1 MFCPFYK
8 NKSVFDEFNNL
19 VRAFG
24 GQPMTEDEFKSADL
38 RNQRAGIDLVSMEAA
53 YRLYDMNGGLFLDKV
68 PNSNSEENP
77 EGIKSKLFYD
87 ILNKRGGN
95 LLGAIKEKS
104 SYYSRSFISKHG
116 DWISGKSK
124 NVDIN
129 GEPVMDAH
137 KFSSSNYIN
146 QFSNFDA
153 DIQSKDV
160 LKKLFSGQQISSNEL
175 IDHFISNNLVSK
187 SNLPL
192 AQVAAKYSLPIKIDN
207 SLQAC
212 AAAFMSRSGSY
223 ISLNLSTV
231 RNLSNSKVADIIL
244 HEIVHHLTEQALSNP
259 KTSSDIKLKNNTE
272 KLFQKLKSFVDKNPS
287 MYASIDEGLYALTDK
302 YEFIAQLATDQYTRS
317 YMYKLAKQ
325 IDGNKNILVRTFNN
339 VINAI
344 SGVILNRSI
353 VGSQAE
359 FERLRTQLN
368 AYLSGNNTIDVN
380 NPTSI
385 QSAKRYYQNIDNNT
399 QVNDRTQENVDY
411 ISNAEQALSEQQKLA
426 NTDQGYYQNI
436 SNALKIRLNAIR
448 TAELDPS
455 KKANLTNSTQ
465 SQIDLFTTQELSK
478 YDSITSFLRQVV
490 PQLIQ
495 DMKDIKDIYYNH
507 KPFTSKD
514 YMFQMHS
521 NIKMYNSIIQQLQ
534 SMLSDEN
541 EVPQIV
547 REYNKG
553 KLDKD
558 KISVSDVLQIKQDI
572 DNVSSITTASIA
584 ILSHML
590 DKISHDK
597 LTEIAKSVGS
607 REGVEYADTFLTNQV
622 INDDIGTRLLYMGAS
637 DSINNEVVRA
647 VSHII
652 NKAIEQS
659 DDETIPVALN
669 MLNAVKNLKL
679 GESQLSLYELDE
691 NGQTTGYLVRDLNY
705 GKFWK
710 DYDNAIKDI
719 NRQVS
724 EKFKKDGLVL
734 SDANRLP
741 PNDHEEAR
749 LMWNELRNQ
758 WLEKNANRKYTA
770 DYYRIQSQVPY
781 SARKALDQYDSQIK
795 AILAQPGVT
804 DENGIY
810 HYEKLSDEDWKRL
823 KSAIRDKKMLYE
835 DYTIFGTKKTGEEL
849 KIARALQ
856 KFRKDLSDYRE
867 KKTGKKFD
875 PTYDIKNWTKQFNQ
889 VIEECGGK
897 QAYNDWFAGNPKHK
911 FDDKKFIKWARR
923 NAKLT
928 YKKDENGDAIIFN
941 EIKNAMRGI
950 DLSFGEE
957 YDKLTEMKKSL
968 LNPLRDQYGEVDGEY
983 LTESVRNIIFEINQ
997 KRRAIREKVLSNNKQ
1012 LSQLYQKHS
1021 QLMDKYFDRV
1031 NTEYLNDAI
1040 SEIEAS
1046 LNPEDGDYE
1055 GMLTAL
1061 LLDYGDTEDGFD
1073 INFDEWWMKSVAKDK
1088 SKYMEFTP
1096 GNGWIVKEDDSA
1108 FINKEYVEESK
1119 KEGNNNS
1126 FIPKRSLYDNSKAFN
1141 KIKNSETLSKLYDL
1155 TLQYM
1160 KESNAMQT
1168 NRMFTDDYL
1177 LPQIQGSFWKRLKR
1191 NKHKW
1196 STFINWLK
1204 EQIGI
1209 SDSVDDSVQYGEGT
1223 TSDYNDQEYGNR
1235 QSDISTVGKYPDGR
1249 RFNILPQ
1256 YYTRKLQDPSQLSS
1270 DLVGMIT
1277 QYYNMSALYKNKSK
1291 IRDDVESLIDAVGKQ
1306 RFGRGDLVQFSNSK
1320 VAKDGT
1326 DTRLFKYLNSFVE
1339 MNMYDKARIR
1349 LNIGSFNYDKT
1360 LSLSR
1365 RYVTALNLGL
1375 NPKVAVVGFLT
1386 TMYNHLVFSLTGQRY
1401 SAKECMQ
1408 TMLDVAS
1415 RFVFKH
1421 LFGAR
1426 TIANPY
1432 TKDKM
1437 LVVMK
1442 DFGLANQWENT
1453 TQHTNRIR
1461 AIQATYKQSIYG
1473 LMSACDVMSKQHIAQ
1488 SALRAHHFVN
1498 GEFLTKYDIQIN
1510 RFKNGEDWY
1519 NDAMKQY
1526 KKGVSLWDVIDTS
1539 TGAIKMKDDKYK
1551 AAWEKSKFKVKN
1563 RCVKYSEEADGMATK
1578 LQRTLL
1584 VKSWAGIL
1592 LMIHRQYFP
1601 LMLDKYFG
1609 NRVYDYDMQEYKNG
1623 LHRNMFNLISKT
1635 TGNNLLLSTLAW
1647 SSLGT
1652 LFFNPAMGSVI
1663 GAAIGVGN
1671 YLRVRRN
1678 NKKNGIKPEGV
1689 IKQVKKYF
1697 NDKSSDKAYVN
1708 SLSNKYQLKQT
1719 MSEIALYAV
1728 VNQISAFMYG
1738 MAKESDKDDEWWKY
1752 MLAYWMEAFKWE
1764 SFNPYRIDDIAN
1776 NIKTVSA
1783 ATSLSDGLENFM
1795 QGTAT
1800 GIANRIF
1807 PRQSILSNPS
1817 LQNMLEDDSVGDF
1830 FTEPLGKRSRSY
1842 EGFTKFEKNAIKLTP
1857 LHSPIEQFKDS
1868 KSKLNYLK
1876 MQIEKEQSEN

>member
-38 RNQRAGIDLVSMEAA
+38 RNQRAGVDLAAMEAA

-68 PNSNSEENP
+68 PNSSSKENP
-77 EGIKSKLFYD
+77 EGIRSKLFYD
-87 ILNKRGGN
+87 ILNKNGDN

-104 SYYSRSFISKHG
+104 SYYSKSFISKHG
-116 DWISGKSK
+116 DWISGKSD

-129 GEPVMDAH
+129 GEPIMDFYKKSQLANIDQ
-137 KFSSSNYIN
+137 FSS
-146 QFSNFDA
+146 FDA
-153 DIQSKDV
+153 DISSNNV
-160 LKKLFSGQQISSNEL
+160 LNRLFSGKQISSNEL
-175 IDHFISNNLVSK
+175 VSHFLSNNLISK

-192 AQVAAKYSLPIKIDN
+192 AQVVAKYNLPIKIDN

-212 AAAFMSRSGSY
+212 AAAVMSKNGSY
-223 ISLNLSTV
+223 ISLNLNTI
-231 RNLSNSKVADIIL
+231 RNLSNSKVADIVL

-259 KTSSDIKLKNNTE
+259 KTSSDIKLKNNVE
-272 KLFQKLKSFVDKNPS
+272 KLFQKFKQFADNNPS
-287 MYASIDEGLYALTDK
+287 VYSSVDEGLYALTDK
-302 YEFIAQLATDQYTRS
+302 YEFVAQLATDQYTRS

-325 IDGNKNILVRTFNN
+325 IDGNKNVLVRTFNN

-368 AYLSGNNTIDVN
+368 AYLGGNNTIDVN
-380 NPTSI
+380 NHTSI
-385 QSAKRYYQNIDNNT
+385 EEAKHYYQNIDNNT
-399 QVNDRTQENVDY
+399 QINDETQDNVDY
-411 ISNAEQALSEQQKLA
+411 IDKSEQALEETQKLA
-426 NTDQGYYQNI
+426 NSDKGYYQNI

-448 TAELDPS
+448 TSDIDPS
-455 KKANLTNSTQ
+455 KRANLTNSTQ

-507 KPFTSKD
+507 KHFTAKD

-541 EVPQIV
+541 ETPQIV

-558 KISVSDVLQIKQDI
+558 KISVKDVLQIKQDV

-597 LTEIAKSVGS
+597 LTGIAKSVGS

-622 INDDIGTRLLYMGAS
+622 INDDIGTRSLYMGAS
-637 DSINNEVVRA
+637 DSINNEVARA

-652 NKAIEQS
+652 NKAIETS

-679 GESQLSLYELDE
+679 GESQLQLYELDE
-691 NGQTTGYLVRDLNY
+691 NGQTTGYLVRGLNY
-705 GKFWK
+705 GKFWRN
-710 DYDNAIKDI
+710 YDKAIIDI

-749 LMWNELRNQ
+749 LMWNDLRNQ
-758 WLEKNANRKYTA
+758 WLEKNANRKYNS
-770 DYYRIQSQVPY
+770 DYYKIQAQVPY

-795 AILAQPGVT
+795 SILAQPGVT
-804 DENGIY
+804 DENGIH

-823 KSAIRDKKMLYE
+823 NSAIRDKKMLYE

-849 KIARALQ
+849 KIARSLQ

-875 PTYDIKNWTKQFNQ
+875 PTYDLKAWNKQFDQ
-889 VIEECGGK
+889 VVEECGGK
-897 QAYNDWFAGNPKHK
+897 QAFDDWFAGKTKHK

-923 NAKLT
+923 NAKLV

-950 DLSFGEE
+950 DLQFGEE

-983 LTESVRNIIFEINQ
+983 LTESVRNLLFEINN
-997 KRRAIREKVLSNNKQ
+997 KRAAIREKVLSGNKQ

-1021 QLMDKYFDRV
+1021 KLMDKYFDRV

-1040 SEIEAS
+1040 TEIEAS
-1046 LNPEDGDYE
+1046 LNPEDGDYDA
-1055 GMLTAL
+1055 MLTAL
-1061 LLDYGDTEDGFD
+1061 LMDYGNTTDGYD
-1073 INFDEWWMKSVAKDK
+1073 IEYDEWWTKSVAKDK
-1088 SKYMEFTP
+1088 SKYMEFQP

-1108 FINKEYVEESK
+1108 FIKKEYAEESK

-1141 KIKNSETLSKLYDL
+1141 KIRQSETLSKLYDL

-1177 LPQIQGSFWKRLKR
+1177 LPQMQGSLWKRLKR
-1191 NKHKW
+1191 SRHKW
-1196 STFINWLK
+1196 STFVNWLK

-1209 SDSVDDSVQYGEGT
+1209 TDSVDDSVQYGEGT
-1223 TSDYNDQEYGNR
+1223 TSDYNDQEYGNN

-1291 IRDDVESLIDAVGKQ
+1291 IRDDVESMIDAVGKQ
-1306 RFGRGDLVQFSNSK
+1306 RFGRGDLVQFSKSK

-1326 DTRLFKYLNSFVE
+1326 DTRLFKYLNNFVE

-1349 LNIGSFNYDKT
+1349 INIGSFNYDKT
-1360 LSLSR
+1360 LSLAR

-1375 NPKVAVVGFLT
+1375 NMKVAVVGFLT
-1386 TMYNHLVFSLTGQRY
+1386 TMYNHVVFTLTGQRY
-1401 SAKECMQ
+1401 GIKESMQ
-1408 TMLDVAS
+1408 SMLDVAS

-1421 LFGAR
+1421 LLGAK
-1426 TIANPY
+1426 TIANPH

-1442 DFGLANQWENT
+1442 DFGLANQWENS

-1461 AIQATYKQSIYG
+1461 VVQAAFKQSVYG
-1473 LMSACDVMSKQHIAQ
+1473 LMSACDIMSKQHIAQ
-1488 SALRAHHFVN
+1488 SSLRAHHLVN
-1498 GEFLTKYDIQIN
+1498 GEFLTKYDIQLN
-1510 RFKNGEDWY
+1510 RFKNGENWY

-1539 TGAIKMKDDKYK
+1539 TGAIKMKDEKYK
-1551 AAWEKSKFKVKN
+1551 QAWEKSKFKVKN

-1584 VKSWAGIL
+1584 LKSWAGIL

-1609 NRVYDYDMQEYKNG
+1609 KRVYDYDMQEYKNG
-1623 LHRNMFNLISKT
+1623 LHRNMFNLISNT

-1647 SSLGT
+1647 SGLGT

-1663 GAAIGVGN
+1663 GAAIGIGN
-1671 YLRVRRN
+1671 YFRVRRN
-1678 NKKNGIKPEGV
+1678 NKKYGIKHEGIV
-1689 IKQVKKYF
+1689 KQVKKYF

-1719 MSEIALYAV
+1719 LSEIALYAII
-1728 VNQISAFMYG
+1728 NQLSAFMYG
-1738 MAKESDKDDEWWKY
+1738 MAKESDKDDEWWMY

-1783 ATSLSDGLENFM
+1783 ATSLSDGIENFM

-1817 LQNMLEDDSVGDF
+1817 LSGILEDDKVGDF

-1842 EGFTKFEKNAIKLTP
+1842 EGFTKFEKSLIKVTP